1 MLSKSSGCQ
10 LVAVV
15 LCLGLYHLALD
26 LTGSD
31 NACLCRA
38 LILGF
43 VFIAAAF
50 IDMATY
56 TLPNLLTL
64 GGAVLGLLLPGGD
77 FIDSA
82 KGGLAA
88 ATIMGSIAAISR
100 GGIGGGDI
108 KLALAMGT
116 FLGWPLVVPALG
128 LSFCFGG
135 SMGLILI
142 LARVKKRTDPIP
154 FGPFLALGTLV
165 ARLWGQELVKWYLT
179 VMWKR
184 L

>member
-15 LCLGLYHLALD
+15 LCLGLYHRCFGLD
-26 LTGSD
+26 RSD

-64 GGAVLGLLLPGGD
+64 GGRCWD
-77 FIDSA
+77 CCCRE
-82 KGGLAA
+82 
-88 ATIMGSIAAISR
+88 AIS
-100 GGIGGGDI
+100 
-108 KLALAMGT
+108 L
-116 FLGWPLVVPALG
+116 
-128 LSFCFGG
+128 
-135 SMGLILI
+135 
-142 LARVKKRTDPIP
+142 
-154 FGPFLALGTLV
+154 TLLKAV
-165 ARLWGQELVKWYLT
+165 
-179 VMWKR
+179 
-184 L
+184 

>member
-1 MLSKSSGCQ
+1 
-10 LVAVV
+10 
-15 LCLGLYHLALD
+15 
-26 LTGSD
+26 
-31 NACLCRA
+31 
-38 LILGF
+38 
-43 VFIAAAF
+43 
-50 IDMATY
+50 
-56 TLPNLLTL
+56 
-64 GGAVLGLLLPGGD
+64 VLGLLLPGGD

-128 LSFCFGG
+128 LSFLVRRQYGAN
-135 SMGLILI
+135 L
-142 LARVKKRTDPIP
+142 DPGPSEKADRSHP
-154 FGPFLALGTLV
+154 FWTLFSP
-165 ARLWGQELVKWYLT
+165 RNISCPLMGQELVKMVSYRNMETPLT
-179 VMWKR
+179 ERTMPDM